1 MRDALLSTHPQLR
14 RPLALTALTCVL
26 MGCCILAMQAVA
38 AAGLADAR
46 PVHWWSLASG
56 CWVLGCFVLIRS
68 GLTQHWRDPAF
79 TLVQI
84 GGAIAS
90 SALAYVIAGQGRGI
104 VPPMLAL
111 VMIFCVFGLTPRQ
124 IKGLLI
130 YAVALYVL
138 AIVAAQRQPHHAPD
152 TMLTLVYLFIIVM
165 VLMASARL
173 TLYIHGMRQRL
184 QRQKD
189 ELADALAQ
197 IRALATRDELT
208 GLPNRRYAQEALRLK
223 LLRAQRG
230 GQPVQLAVLDLD
242 FFKHINDQHGH
253 ATGDQVLRHFAAT
266 VQAGIR
272 AEDILARWGGEEFIL
287 LLDNTTAPEATALL
301 ERVRQAVQAMS
312 VTLGDG
318 ALLRT
323 TVSLGAAEQQAGD
336 TPQTLF
342 ERADGALYAA
352 KTAGR
357 NRLAWAVGTTPQ
369 PSVPGHGLFA
379 ASPPV
384 VDVAPAP
391 IAARAPLPQR

>member
-1 MRDALLSTHPQLR
+1 MRDVLLGTHPQLR

-90 SALAYVIAGQGRGI
+90 NALAYVIAGQGRGI

-124 IKGLLI
+124 IKGLLA

-138 AIVAAQRQPHHAPD
+138 AIAATQRQPRHAPD

-165 VLMASARL
+165 VLMASTRL

-184 QRQKD
+184 QRQKG

-242 FFKHINDQHGH
+242 FFKHINDLHGH
-253 ATGDQVLRHFAAT
+253 VAGDQVLRHFAAT

-287 LLDNTTAPEATALL
+287 LLDNTTAPEAAALL

-357 NRLAWAVGTTPQ
+357 NRLAWAADTAPQ
-369 PSVPGHGLFA
+369 PSKPAYGLSA
-379 ASPPV
+379 ASPP

-391 IAARAPLPQR
+391 IAARAPR